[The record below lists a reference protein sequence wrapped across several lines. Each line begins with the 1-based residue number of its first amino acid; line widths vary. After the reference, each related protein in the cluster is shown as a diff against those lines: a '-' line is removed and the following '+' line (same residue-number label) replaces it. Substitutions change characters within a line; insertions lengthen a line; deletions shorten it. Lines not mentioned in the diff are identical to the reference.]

1 MMKDQFIEQQGIYLL
16 SHSVG
21 LPLKTA
27 KSAADMSF
35 WQPWMAGNENIWDHW
50 LGEIERFRGQLGR
63 LLNSDASHFCPQ
75 TTISSAVNKII
86 FSLTPETHKNI
97 ILMSEEDFPSVAY
110 ALQQSKTLGYHMR
123 YIPAGL
129 NLNDLDVWD
138 QYLSDDVAL
147 VLVTQVQS
155 NNGVQL
161 PIEAITA
168 MASERS
174 IRSLVDIAQAIG
186 IIPIDIQQWSADFIV
201 GSCVKWL
208 SGGPGAAFLWV
219 NPAIT
224 ELCQP
229 QNVGWFSHEDPFE
242 FDIHNFRYAA
252 DALRFWGGT
261 PSVYPFCIASASL
274 EFVNNLGVDNIRQHN
289 LNLCEKIIS
298 SLTQGE
304 LISPADANCRSGT
317 LIIHF
322 GERHQQITEILRDQ
336 GVQFDSRSK
345 GIRLSPHIY
354 NSENQINTLI
364 QLIGNSR

>member
-1 MMKDQFIEQQGIYLL
+1 MIKDKFVDQQGIYLL

-27 KSAADMSF
+27 QASADESF
-35 WQPWMAGNENIWDHW
+35 WQPWVVGGESIWDYW
-50 LGEIERFRGQLGR
+50 LREIERFRELLGE
-63 LLNSDASHFCPQ
+63 LLNSEASYFCPQ

-86 FSLTPETHKNI
+86 FSLAPSTHQNI

-110 ALQQSKTLGYHMR
+110 ALQKSHSLGYQMR

-129 NLNDLDVWD
+129 DLSDLSIWD
-138 QYLSDDVAL
+138 QYLTDDVAL

-161 PIEAITA
+161 PIKAVTE
-168 MASERS
+168 MAAQRS
-174 IRSLVDIAQAIG
+174 IKSLVDIAQGVG
-186 IIPIDIQQWSADFIV
+186 IIPMNIQQWSADFIV

-219 NPAIT
+219 NPDII
-224 ELCQP
+224 EDCHP

-242 FDIHNFRYAA
+242 FDIHNFRYAK

-261 PSVYPFCIASASL
+261 PSVYPFCVASASL
-274 EFVNNLGVDNIRQHN
+274 EFIVNLGVDTIRQHN
-289 LNLCEKIIS
+289 LSLCEKIIS
-298 SLTQGE
+298 SLDEGE
-304 LISPADANCRSGT
+304 LISPCEERYRSGT
-317 LIIHF
+317 LIVHF
-322 GERHQQITEILRDQ
+322 GQKHQQITEKLREQ
-336 GVQFDSRSK
+336 RVQFDSRSK

-354 NSENQINTLI
+354 NSTVQIDTLV
-364 QLIGNSR
+364 QLIGSSR